1 MKKITYIFIAL
12 MVTVFAKAQNKTLIN
27 FDKVELNNING
38 LVEIELGKPYN
49 VQIEG
54 LPANDSLITI
64 NVLDENRLVIA
75 LKKNLA
81 WDKMQQLNL
90 KIKIAMPEISKL
102 YNNSNANIGL
112 DNFIGRY
119 LSIKNSGN
127 GNVVLKGTTVDILDI
142 ENNGNGD
149 TNAKKIE
156 AKKVTIIKSGNGNIE
171 INTNEPFTA
180 KLAGNGDIVNF
191 GKGKAIVVSQSGN
204 GDIIYRN

>member
-1 MKKITYIFIAL
+1 MKKITCILIAL
-12 MVTVFAKAQNKTLIN
+12 MVAFFAVAQNKTLIN

-64 NVLDENRLVIA
+64 NILDENRLVIA
-75 LKKNLA
+75 LKKNLG

-112 DNFIGRY
+112 HNFTGRY
-119 LSIKNSGN
+119 LGIKNSGN
-127 GNVVLKGTTVDILDI
+127 GNVVLKGTTIDILEI

-171 INTNEPFTA
+171 MNTNETFTA